1 MIWAVASISASRVA
15 CRPTRGRSSATVL
28 DMKAP

>member
-15 CRPTRGRSSATVL
+15 SRPTLGRSSAGLL
-28 DMKAP
+28 DMKAD